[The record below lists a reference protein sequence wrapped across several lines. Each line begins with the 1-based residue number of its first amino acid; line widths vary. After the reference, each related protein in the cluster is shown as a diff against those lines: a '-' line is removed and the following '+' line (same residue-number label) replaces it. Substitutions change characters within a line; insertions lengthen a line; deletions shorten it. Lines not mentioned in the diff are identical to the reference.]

1 MKFYS
6 KIVNKPESVITE
18 VKDGLKIVSRKMLCQ
33 FWNGVCEVE
42 DPEVIKKLQAHPE
55 RFRTDKPWPTN
66 YWQNTEEGI
75 RLLKRGEALNID
87 TRHIRKEYLIKM
99 IAEKEKEKEYL
110 IKMIAEK
117 EKELDIPADKVEDP
131 NKSKALQYQ
140 ELLTKAKTMGIKTN
154 RRKKEDILNDIKTK
168 EVIIHG

>member
-6 KIVNKPESVITE
+6 RVVNKPESVITE
-18 VKDGLKIVSRKMLCQ
+18 VKDGLKVVSRKMICQ
-33 FWNGVCEVE
+33 IINGVCEVN
-42 DPEVIKKLQAHPE
+42 DPEVIEKLKLHPDK
-55 RFRTDKPWPTN
+55 FRTDKPFPTN

-75 RLLKRGEALNID
+75 RLLKKGEALNID

-99 IAEKEKEKEYL
+99 IAEKEKELGISEVIPKVQVQDKPFNEIVKE
-110 IKMIAEK
+110 A
-117 EKELDIPADKVEDP
+117 
-131 NKSKALQYQ
+131 KSL
-140 ELLTKAKTMGIKTN
+140 GIKVN

>member
-6 KIVNKPESVITE
+6 RVVNKPESVITE
-18 VKDGLKIVSRKMLCQ
+18 VKDGLKVVSRKMICQ
-33 FWNGVCEVE
+33 FINGVCEVN
-42 DPEVIKKLQAHPE
+42 DPEVIEKLKLHPDK
-55 RFRTDKPWPTN
+55 FRTDKPFPTN

-75 RLLKRGEALNID
+75 RLLKKGEALNID

-99 IAEKEKEKEYL
+99 IAEKEKEMGIDTGDIVFDGLTPKVQ
-110 IKMIAEK
+110 EK
-117 EKELDIPADKVEDP
+117 KLQFNEIV
-131 NKSKALQYQ
+131 SKAKSL
-140 ELLTKAKTMGIKTN
+140 GIKVN

>member
-87 TRHIRKEYLIKM
+87 TRHIRKEYLIK
-99 IAEKEKEKEYL
+99 L
-110 IKMIAEK
+110 IAEK

>member
-6 KIVNKPESVITE
+6 RVVNKPESVITE
-18 VKDGLKIVSRKMLCQ
+18 VKDGLKVVSRKMICQ
-33 FWNGVCEVE
+33 IINGVCEVN
-42 DPEVIKKLQAHPE
+42 DPEVIEKLKLHPDKI
-55 RFRTDKPWPTN
+55 RTDKPFPTN

-75 RLLKRGEALNID
+75 RLLKKGEALNID

-99 IAEKEKEKEYL
+99 IAEKEKEMGIDTGDIVFDGLTPKVQ
-110 IKMIAEK
+110 EK
-117 EKELDIPADKVEDP
+117 KLQFNEIV
-131 NKSKALQYQ
+131 SKAKSL
-140 ELLTKAKTMGIKTN
+140 GIKVN